1 MNDNDLMILKKALK
15 TVIDAIDKYVNSG
28 KDEDKKIAD
37 ELLDKVQKILAE
49 KRMKLGEVIDA
60 LVLDIVDED
69 KE

>member
-1 MNDNDLMILKKALK
+1 MNKMIYLSLKKALV
-15 TVIDAIDKYVNSG
+15 TAINEYANSG
-28 KDEDKKIAD
+28 KDEDKEVAD
-37 ELLDKVQKILAE
+37 ALLDKVQKILAE